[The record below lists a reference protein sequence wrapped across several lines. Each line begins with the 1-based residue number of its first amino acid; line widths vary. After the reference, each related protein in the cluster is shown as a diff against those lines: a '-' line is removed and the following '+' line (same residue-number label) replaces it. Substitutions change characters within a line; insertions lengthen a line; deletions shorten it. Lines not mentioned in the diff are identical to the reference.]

1 MNVRGGIYIDKGT
14 PLDEVCEFGLCIG
27 DNQTLWFGVNDHIH
41 TLFQLQEHGGM
52 HNLELVEGYSFGI
65 NKAKNEFYVRDTGH
79 KNCKHKLW
87 TGTYDKD
94 GTVEQDMKKLHKCLF
109 Y

>member
-27 DNQTLWFGVNDHIH
+27 DNQTLWFEPNGHIH
-41 TLFQLQEHGGM
+41 SLFDIQENGGM

-65 NKAKNEFYVRDTGH
+65 NKAKKQWHVKDTGH
-79 KNCKHKLW
+79 KNCKHILW
-87 TGTYDKD
+87 KGTYSNDDQVEKD
-94 GTVEQDMKKLHKCLF
+94 VKQLYKSLF